1 MHPIVKRIVS
11 IVIAV
16 FLLGYVGYQAYL
28 MFYSSV
34 ELETIQSH
42 TVYETLDVQGVAI
55 RDEKL
60 ISEATDGYVYY
71 EITNG
76 DRVAKGGTIAK
87 VYSSES
93 VALVQQQIGRL
104 DSEIEALETL
114 QLQSSAG
121 RTDLQSINKQLDLLQ
136 KEILAYVRA
145 GEMTEAAAC
154 REELQQLLN
163 RKQMVIDKSADFSPR
178 LTTLKGERASLASQ
192 LEASQKHIASPA
204 AGYFVSAADGY
215 ENTFTYESVD
225 QITVSEVASALDG
238 TTPPAAADANCI
250 GKVVG
255 DYVWYLACIVPQEK
269 LSLISEGQHFDIRL
283 PFVTD
288 EQVQVTVKK
297 VNTDVRT
304 GQAVVVLECSYMSE
318 ELSSV
323 RFEEVRI
330 LLKEY
335 TGLYVPDRALHFGK
349 DNESGV
355 YVRVGNVLSF
365 RYIRVMYYDETG
377 HFSICE
383 ANVEQEEGDTRKYLS
398 LYDDVVVEGKGL
410 YDGKVVT

>member
-1 MHPIVKRIVS
+1 MNPVIKR
-11 IVIAV
+11 VISLVAAL
-16 FLLGYVGYQAYL
+16 FLLAYVGYQAYL

-34 ELETIQSH
+34 ELETVQSH
-42 TVYETLDVQGVAI
+42 TVFETLDVTGVAI

-87 VYSSES
+87 VYSSEA
-93 VALVQQQIGRL
+93 VALAQQQIRQL
-104 DSEIEALETL
+104 DEEIRSLEAL

-121 RTDLQSINKQLDLLQ
+121 RTDLQSINKQVDALQ
-136 KEILAYVRA
+136 KEILLHVRA
-145 GEMTEAAAC
+145 GRMTEAAVC
-154 REELQQLLN
+154 RTELQQLLN
-163 RKQMVIDKSADFSPR
+163 RKQLVIDKMTDFSPR
-178 LTTLKGERASLASQ
+178 LTTLKSKRASLES
-192 LEASQKHIASPA
+192 LMEANRKHIASPA
-204 AGYFVSAADGY
+204 AGYFVSEADGY
-215 ENTFTYESVD
+215 ESAISYADVANT
-225 QITVSEVASALDG
+225 TVSQLSNLLSGGVSPSVTA
-238 TTPPAAADANCI
+238 PNCI

-269 LSLISEGQHFDIRL
+269 LSLISQGQSFQIRL

-288 EQVQVTVKK
+288 EQIPVKVFK
-297 VNTDVRT
+297 VNTDPRT

-323 RFEEVRI
+323 RFAEVRI

-349 DNESGV
+349 NNESGV

-365 RYIRVMYYDETG
+365 RNIRVLYYDETG
-377 HFSICE
+377 HYSICE
-383 ANVEQEEGDTRKYLS
+383 APTEEDRDYLR
-398 LYDDVVVEGKGL
+398 LYDDMVVEGKGL
-410 YDGKVVT
+410 YDGKVVR